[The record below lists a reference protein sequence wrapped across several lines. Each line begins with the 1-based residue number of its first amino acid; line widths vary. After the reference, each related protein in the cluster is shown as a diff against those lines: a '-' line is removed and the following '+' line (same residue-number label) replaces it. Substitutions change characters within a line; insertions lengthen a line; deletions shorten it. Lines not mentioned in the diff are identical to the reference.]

1 MRSTISGRRVSANTR
16 VTMGVRPGGSS
27 SMVLTSRSAK

>member
-1 MRSTISGRRVSANTR
+1 MRSITSSRRLSATSL

-27 SMVLTSRSAK
+27 SMVETSRSA